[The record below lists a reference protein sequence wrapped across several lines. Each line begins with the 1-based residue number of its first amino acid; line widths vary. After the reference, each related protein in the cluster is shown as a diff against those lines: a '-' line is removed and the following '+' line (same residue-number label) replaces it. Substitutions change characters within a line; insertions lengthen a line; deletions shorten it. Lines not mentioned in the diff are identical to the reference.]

1 MSLVRNAIAA
11 ERHLAE
17 LVDSQMSWRDAS
29 EDVRDAYRW
38 WRECALRD
46 RALAFELYRAA
57 LDHEQHAASVHEDS
71 AQRVRA
77 VRS

>member
-1 MSLVRNAIAA
+1 LVRNAIAA

-17 LVDSQMSWRDAS
+17 LVDSQMSWREAR
-29 EDVRDAYRW
+29 EDVRAAYGW

-57 LDHEQHAASVHEDS
+57 LDHEQNAASIHSDS